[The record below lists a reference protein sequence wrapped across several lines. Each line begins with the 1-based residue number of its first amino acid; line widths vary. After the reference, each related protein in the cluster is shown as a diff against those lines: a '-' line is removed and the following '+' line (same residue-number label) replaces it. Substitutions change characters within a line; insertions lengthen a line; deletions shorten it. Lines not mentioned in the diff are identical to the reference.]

1 MHITTSECTTSMLY
15 IYVPETFFF
24 LNVEEQYAALSPV
37 MKHESL
43 VGWPTILLFGQAVA
57 VFPRITVLLV
67 ASW

>member
-1 MHITTSECTTSMLY
+1 MYNKYVIYLCTRN
-15 IYVPETFFF
+15 FF

-43 VGWPTILLFGQAVA
+43 VGGPTILFFGQAVA